1 MQIRDA
7 LEDELAQA
15 NEQIAAAE
23 AELGRFDDAF
33 QEVEGETETAS
44 QFVRQAQSKVEQ
56 ADNEKEEIKNR
67 SAQHMSERHDLQV
80 LSPKG

>member
-15 NEQIAAAE
+15 IERISAAE
-23 AELGRFDDAF
+23 AELSRFDDAF
-33 QEVEGETETAS
+33 QEVEEETETAAH
-44 QFVRQAQSKVEQ
+44 FVRQAQSKVEQ

-67 SAQHMSERHDLQV
+67 SEQHMSERHDLQV

>member
-33 QEVEGETETAS
+33 QDVEGETETAF

-67 SAQHMSERHDLQV
+67 SEQHMSERHDLQV